1 MIRQPVR
8 MRLREPRQA
17 RQVPGGS
24 GRRRHGAASA
34 FPQRRPCSPWRES
47 RPMSPTGTPMPS
59 SGPTARAGS
68 PPGWSRPRSRAW
80 STPVRWSSCTRPG
93 IGCRYPALTLRLCK
107 EPVHAAGHLQPE
119 LQAHLIG
126 HQPGPQRPGDLRYP
140 LQPCG
145 QFAAIAHVRRVAV
158 QRHQVTGTCR
168 ALTRVWRVDCGCG

>member
-24 GRRRHGAASA
+24 GRRRHGAPSA
-34 FPQRRPCSPWRES
+34 FSTATAVLAVAGIAAYVSCWHAYAVVRAHGES
-47 RPMSPTGTPMPS
+47 GI
-59 SGPTARAGS
+59 TARLEPATIEGLVY
-68 PPGWSRPRSRAW
+68 A
-80 STPVRWSSCTRPG
+80 VRWSSCTRPG

-145 QFAAIAHVRRVAV
+145 QFAAVAHVRRVAV